1 MENDTHLGAGENF
14 VWMVGSEEDK
24 TTTLA
29 LNMASESIVLLKN
42 AEDGLSLPK
51 NACLPHWSFREQ
63 RWLPVW
69 WMEQGLARILW
80 QRVPNGVSVRQ
91 GFESLVGNDLF
102 SEWLDLGRGP
112 GYC

>member
-24 TTTLA
+24 TTALA

-42 AEDGLSLPK
+42 AEDGLPLPK
-51 NACLPHWSFREQ
+51 NACLPHWPLREQ

-69 WMEQGLARILW
+69 WME
-80 QRVPNGVSVRQ
+80 
-91 GFESLVGNDLF
+91 
-102 SEWLDLGRGP
+102 
-112 GYC
+112 